1 MLSLTQ
7 LNEQHKSD
15 KGVAGKKYGG
25 KNELEAHSYISH
37 YYENKLLP
45 LKEKTKT
52 VVEIGVFTGSSMKL
66 WHDYFL
72 DAIIYGVDKKPRWN
86 IDKEYNNRC
95 KVITGNSDDI
105 STYKEIP
112 NDIDIVIDDGSHKLA
127 DQIKSFSI
135 LFPKL
140 KKGGL
145 YIIEDIVSI
154 DEVKQSLLNLHS
166 SAKIYD
172 FRNIT
177 NRHDDVLVEIIK

>member
-15 KGVAGKKYGG
+15 KGTAGKKEGSLFEG
-25 KNELEAHSYISH
+25 HSYISH
-37 YYENKLLP
+37 YYENTFLT
-45 LKEKTKT
+45 LKKETKT
-52 VVEIGVFTGSSMKL
+52 VVEIGVCYGNSMKL
-66 WHDYFL
+66 WHDYFTN
-72 DAIIYGVDKKPRWN
+72 ATIYGIDKKPAWKN
-86 IDKEYNNRC
+86 IGNYNNRC
-95 KVITGNSDDI
+95 KIIKGSSNDV
-105 STYKEIP
+105 STYKDIP
-112 NDIDIVIDDGSHKLA
+112 NNIDIVIDDGSHKLV
-127 DQIKSFSI
+127 DQIKSFGI

-145 YIIEDIVSI
+145 YIIEDIGSI
-154 DEVKQSLLNLHS
+154 DEVKQKFLDLHS

>member
-15 KGVAGKKYGG
+15 KGAAGKKEGSIFEG
-25 KNELEAHSYISH
+25 HSYILH
-37 YYENKLLP
+37 YYENAFLP
-45 LKEKTKT
+45 LREKTKIII
-52 VVEIGVFTGSSMKL
+52 EIGVCYGNSMKL

-72 DAIIYGVDKKPRWN
+72 NATIYG
-86 IDKEYNNRC
+86 IDKRPAWKNIGNYNNRC
-95 KVITGNSDDI
+95 NIITGSSNDI

-112 NDIDIVIDDGSHKLA
+112 NDIDIVIDDGSHKLV
-127 DQIKSFSI
+127 DQIKSFDI

-145 YIIEDIVSI
+145 YIIEDIGSI
-154 DEVKQSLLNLHS
+154 DEVKKTFLNLHS

>member
-1 MLSLTQ
+1 MLSLIQ

-15 KGVAGKKYGG
+15 KGTAEKKEGSIFEG
-25 KNELEAHSYISH
+25 HSYISH
-37 YYENKLLP
+37 YYENAFLP

-52 VVEIGVFTGSSMKL
+52 VVEIGVCYGNSMKL
-66 WHDYFL
+66 WHDYFSN
-72 DAIIYGVDKKPRWN
+72 ATIYG
-86 IDKEYNNRC
+86 IDKRPAWKNIGNYNNRC
-95 KVITGNSDDI
+95 KVITGRSNNI

-112 NDIDIVIDDGSHKLA
+112 NDIDIVIDDGSHKLV
-127 DQIKSFSI
+127 DQIKSFGI

-145 YIIEDIVSI
+145 YIIEDIGSI
-154 DEVKQSLLNLHS
+154 DEVKKTFLDLHS

>member
-15 KGVAGKKYGG
+15 KGTSGKKEGSIFEG
-25 KNELEAHSYISH
+25 HSYISH
-37 YYENKLLP
+37 YYENAFLT

-52 VVEIGVFTGSSMKL
+52 VVEIGVCYGNSMKL
-66 WHDYFL
+66 WHDYFSN
-72 DAIIYGVDKKPRWN
+72 ATIYG
-86 IDKEYNNRC
+86 IDKRPAWKNIGNYNNRC
-95 KVITGNSDDI
+95 KVITGNSNDI

-112 NDIDIVIDDGSHKLA
+112 NDIDIVIDDGSHKLV
-127 DQIKSFSI
+127 DQIKSFGI

-145 YIIEDIVSI
+145 YIIEDIGSI
-154 DEVKQSLLNLHS
+154 DEVKKTFLDLHS

>member
-1 MLSLTQ
+1 MTSLTQ

-15 KGVAGKKYGG
+15 KGTAGKKHGG
-25 KNELEAHSYISH
+25 NELEAHSYISH
-37 YYENKLLP
+37 YYENAFLP

-52 VVEIGVFTGSSMKL
+52 IVEIGVFTGASMKL

-72 DAIIYGVDKKPRWN
+72 NAKIYGIDKKPRWN
-86 IDKEYNNRC
+86 NDKNYNNRC
-95 KVITGNSDDI
+95 KVIIGSSNDV
-105 STYKEIP
+105 STYEEIP
-112 NDIDIVIDDGSHKLA
+112 NDIDIVIDDGSHKLV
-127 DQIKSFSI
+127 DQIKSFGI

-145 YIIEDIVSI
+145 YIIEDIGSI
-154 DEVKQSLLNLHS
+154 DEVKQQFLNLHS

-177 NRHDDVLVEIIK
+177 NRHDDVLVEILK

>member
-1 MLSLTQ
+1 MTSLTQ

-15 KGVAGKKYGG
+15 KGKIGKKKDSIFEG
-25 KNELEAHSYISH
+25 HSYISH
-37 YYENKLLP
+37 YYENVFLP

-52 VVEIGVFTGSSMKL
+52 VVEIGVFAGASMKL
-66 WHDYFL
+66 WHDYFSN
-72 DAIIYGVDKKPRWN
+72 ATIYG
-86 IDKEYNNRC
+86 IDKRPAWKNIGNYNNRC
-95 KVITGNSDDI
+95 KVIIGSSNDI

-112 NDIDIVIDDGSHKLA
+112 NDIDIVIDDGSHKLV
-127 DQIKSFSI
+127 DQIKSFGI

-145 YIIEDIVSI
+145 YIIEDIGSI
-154 DEVKQSLLNLHS
+154 DEVKQTFLDLHS